1 MAMGRSNRQRQS
13 SLWVERSSLPQ
24 GAGHPFYQ
32 RLNSIL
38 EKHGFDGYV
47 EGICSRF
54 YADIMGRKSLPPG
67 IYFRMLLVGYF
78 ERLDSERGI
87 AWRCQDSFGLR
98 TFLGCGIDE
107 EPADHST
114 ISRTRRLID
123 VETHQQVFQWVLA
136 VLAKEG
142 LLKGKT
148 IGIDGT
154 TLEANA
160 ALRSIVRRDT
170 GESYRDFLKGLA
182 KESGI
187 ETPTREDLARLDR
200 KRSKKGSNDDW
211 KSPHDPDAQI
221 TKMKD
226 GRTHLSHKD
235 EHAVDMETGAVV
247 AVTVHGGAAADTATL
262 PRTLAEADS
271 NLAAVQEATQAQ
283 APLNEEL
290 IEEVVTDKGYHSN
303 STLVALKSEGLRTYV
318 SEPDRGRR
326 RWKDQE
332 DAQVAVYGNRRR
344 IRGARGRGLL
354 RRRGEVLERPFAHYL
369 DAGGM
374 RRTHLRGNQNILKRL
389 LIHVAGFNLGLV
401 MRALLGMG
409 TPKALSAALRTLFL
423 TLLRLLACPISIRPS
438 GSPASYRALRATT
451 LYRMPCSWTSFL
463 STLSARATSA
473 TGC

>member
-1 MAMGRSNRQRQS
+1 MAMGRNSSPRQS
-13 SLWVERSSLPQ
+13 SLWVERSALPQ
-24 GAGHPFYQ
+24 GAGHPFYE
-32 RLNSIL
+32 RLNSML
-38 EKHGFDGYV
+38 EEHGFDAYV
-47 EGICSRF
+47 EGACSRF
-54 YADIMGRKSLPPG
+54 YADTMGRPSLPPG
-67 IYFRMLLVGYF
+67 VYFRMLLVGYF

-87 AWRCQDSFGLR
+87 AWRCQDSLGLR
-98 TFLGCGIDE
+98 TFLGCGIDG

-123 VETHQQVFQWVLA
+123 LETHQQVFQWVLA

-170 GESYRDFLKGLA
+170 GESYQAFLRGLA

-200 KRSKKGSNDDW
+200 KRSKKGSNDEW
-211 KSPHDPDAQI
+211 KNPHDPDAQI

-247 AVTVHGGAAADTATL
+247 AVTVHGGAVHDTVTL
-262 PRTLAEADS
+262 PLTLAEADG

-283 APLNEEL
+283 APLNEKL
-290 IEEVVTDKGYHSN
+290 IEEVVADKGYHCN
-303 STLVALKSEGLRTYV
+303 RTMVVLKSEGVRSYV
-318 SEPDRGRR
+318 SEPDRGPR

-344 IRGARGRGLL
+344 IRGHRGRALL
-354 RRRGEVLERPFAHYL
+354 RRRGEVLERAFTHYL
-369 DAGGM
+369 DSGGM

-401 MRALLGMG
+401 MRTLVGRG
-409 TPKALSAALRTLFL
+409 TPKELSAALFRLL
-423 TLLRLLACPISIRPS
+423 SALLRLLANPIAVST
-438 GSPASYRALRATT
+438 GSSPVPRGVPRRFTVNMTSSVWEPCGAT
-451 LYRMPCSWTSFL
+451 F
-463 STLSARATSA
+463 SAITTYA